1 MSFVKKK
8 GTSTVRFVSWF
19 VVSNYAN
26 LNTDLKLLQNLT
38 LILQIYSLTIYC
50 MKKTPSPNTRHV
62 FLNNLFNFH
71 DLSLTSTKPFSQ
83 RRVSHSSS
91 YRLLLVCRNIL
102 NIMEYKWYRT
112 LNWLIKIQFPQYYY
126 FVQL

>member
-19 VVSNYAN
+19 IVSNYAN
-26 LNTDLKLLQNLT
+26 LNTDLKHLQNLT
-38 LILQIYSLTIYC
+38 LILQIYPLTIYC
-50 MKKTPSPNTRHV
+50 MKKIPSPNTRHV
-62 FLNNLFNFH
+62 FLNHLFNCH
-71 DLSLTSTKPFSQ
+71 DLSLTSTKSISQ

-102 NIMEYKWYRT
+102 NIMEYKWCRT
-112 LNWLIKIQFPQYYY
+112 LNSLIKIQFPQYYY